1 MLDTTERKLFQGH
14 RDFSRFI
21 HELSLARKI
30 RIGICEAFTAIID
43 EEISN
48 TGLSGGRPAERPGS
62 SEQSDSSEP

>member
-48 TGLSGGRPAERPGS
+48 NLLTCTATPFPSFPIV
-62 SEQSDSSEP
+62 DICFHD